1 MNNELEGIQEEAIAM
16 EFEILE
22 GLRKTR
28 KTPARIPSLQNE
40 VRTRD
45 VPDTRQKCQWYY
57 KQKY

>member
-1 MNNELEGIQEEAIAM
+1 MNNELEGIQEEAVTTK
-16 EFEILE
+16 FEIPE
-22 GLRKTR
+22 GLRKT
-28 KTPARIPSLQNE
+28 ARIPSLQNE